1 MIDKVRLNPFAFEM
15 GFKGDIFIT
24 LLNGIGVIAGVL
36 VLYGLIARFM
46 GVEALGEFL
55 LVRRI
60 TFPLMGIL
68 LLGMTTGLPYYVSRE
83 GDNAYGAAA
92 LLLFGLLTIPL
103 IGLASAVLHR
113 GVLSGFPH
121 ALALPFFIF
130 AVGYALQFLVY
141 GLLRGNLNILGANLL
156 QLIGT
161 GLIPIGLFFLLYHQG
176 VPSLLIAAGLGTLIL
191 SGLAGLVK
199 LGRGWSAVD
208 GRKMAQLLVYGVQR
222 VPSSLAFFILL
233 GGVPLLILSSTSK
246 AEMAFV
252 NSGISLI
259 RLFMVVVGP
268 LGVVLLPRLS
278 KALAAN
284 QKARVAAGLEALAK
298 TTFLVGAALALF
310 LSINSEALM
319 SVWLGSESAAGA
331 DIVELIVLALPFY
344 LLMAMLRAPIDAAS
358 VRGYN
363 SLIYGVAALAL
374 LITFYGLKLAGVDSV
389 VAGAVSFI
397 GGHMTG
403 AVSGLYYTNKFYGIN
418 ILSPWY
424 LIAVLGAVAFSFIL
438 VCSINALVSG
448 LLSLL
453 LGGIALLLTLG
464 LFFLKSRSAWVVDFR
479 SLVMI
484 R

>member
-1 MIDKVRLNPFAFEM
+1 MIDKVRLNPFAYEM
-15 GFKGDIFIT
+15 GFRGDVFIT

-68 LLGMTTGLPYYVSRE
+68 LVGMTTGLPYYVSRL
-83 GDNAYGAAA
+83 GDNAYGSAA
-92 LLLFGLLTIPL
+92 LLLFGLLTLPL
-103 IGLASAVLHR
+103 ISLASVALHY

-121 ALALPFFIF
+121 TLALPFFIF

-141 GLLRGNLNILGANLL
+141 GLFRGHLNILGANLL

-161 GLIPIGLFFLLYHQG
+161 GLIPVGLFFLLYRRG
-176 VPSLLIAAGLGTLIL
+176 IPSLLMAFGLGTLIL
-191 SGLAGLVK
+191 SGLAGIIK
-199 LGRGWSAVD
+199 LRDGWSGVD
-208 GRKMAQLLVYGVQR
+208 GRKIAQLLVYGVQR

-246 AEMAFV
+246 AEIAFV

-278 KALAAN
+278 KALAAD
-284 QKARVAAGLEALAK
+284 QKARIIDGLEALVK
-298 TTFLVGAALALF
+298 TTFLVGVTLAIF

-319 SVWLGSESAAGA
+319 RVWLGSESTAGA
-331 DIVELIVLALPFY
+331 DIVALIVLALPFY
-344 LLMAMLRAPIDAAS
+344 LLMAVLRAPIDAAS

-363 SLIYGVAALAL
+363 SLIYGAAALAL
-374 LITFYGLKLAGVDSV
+374 LTIFYGLKLAGVDST
-389 VAGAVSFI
+389 VAGAISFI

-403 AVSGLYYTNKFYGIN
+403 SVASLYYTYKFYGIN
-418 ILSPWY
+418 ITSPWY
-424 LIAVLGAVAFSFIL
+424 LMTVLGMVTFSIIL

-453 LGGIALLLTLG
+453 LGGITLLLALG
-464 LFFLKSRSAWVVDFR
+464 LLFMKSRSAWIVDFR
-479 SLVMI
+479 SLVTT